1 LPPAEEVLEFVGAG
15 EVVPPAALVPALFV
29 PVAAELSV
37 GESVVDDP
45 ESAAEPL
52 PDDESTLPPGDVPSG
67 QILVE
72 LFGS

>member
-1 LPPAEEVLEFVGAG
+1 MPPTT
-15 EVVPPAALVPALFV
+15 LVPALFV

-52 PDDESTLPPGDVPSG
+52 PDDESALPPGDVPSG